1 MIETAKKDAYYG
13 QLKDELSNLKTKIA
27 ANKSSDLYRFKDQIT
42 LYLEDQIAFHYG
54 LSEGQ
59 AEVSLNRH
67 PEIVEAKKALS
78 NTDAYKKILNVI
90 HSQP

>member
-1 MIETAKKDAYYG
+1 MIESAKKDSYYA
-13 QLKDELSNLKTKIA
+13 QLKDELTNLRNKIA
-27 ANKSSDLYRFKDQIT
+27 TNKSSDLFRFKDQIT

-67 PEIVEAKKALS
+67 PEIIEAKKALTS
-78 NTDAYKKILNVI
+78 GDAYKKILNVV